1 MDKAHFC
8 GPKQSNRQEPVDDG
22 CTNPPPSTYRNQQP
36 QQMGFSTQSQRQQ
49 WQGAE
54 AAPEAVQ
61 PSYSQ
66 GNPDDFSEIDDTED
80 LPF

>member
-1 MDKAHFC
+1 M
-8 GPKQSNRQEPVDDG
+8 DDG
-22 CTNPPPSTYRNQQP
+22 GEVPPPGYKQPPYQNQQP

-49 WQGAE
+49 WQSAE
-54 AAPEAVQ
+54 AAPEVVQ

-66 GNPDDFSEIDDTED
+66 GNPDDFSEIDDTDD

>member
-1 MDKAHFC
+1 
-8 GPKQSNRQEPVDDG
+8 
-22 CTNPPPSTYRNQQP
+22 
-36 QQMGFSTQSQRQQ
+36 MGFSTQSQRQQ

-66 GNPDDFSEIDDTED
+66 GNADDFSEINDTDD

>member
-1 MDKAHFC
+1 MQQPSGTGPREAHT
-8 GPKQSNRQEPVDDG
+8 GPAVGLPVPGGILDRQP
-22 CTNPPPSTYRNQQP
+22 QQP

-66 GNPDDFSEIDDTED
+66 GNADDFSEINDTDD

>member
-1 MDKAHFC
+1 MNLEKFYFTYGSDDDQPYC
-8 GPKQSNRQEPVDDG
+8 GGSYQ
-22 CTNPPPSTYRNQQP
+22 NQQP
-36 QQMGFSTQSQRQQ
+36 QQMGFSTRSQRQQ

-66 GNPDDFSEIDDTED
+66 GNPDDFSEIDDTDD